1 MANWANPTLS
11 SLYTNFLAD
20 LKARDDDLARGL
32 DPAVATVTSPPTN
45 AIRWNSASK
54 KWQKWSGSA
63 WADLSA
69 AYAIN
74 VEGTLAAPAGS
85 VSAPSIAFQGSATTG
100 FYRPSADRVA
110 LAIAGVQRLFASNT
124 GRFSF
129 GAGESPQGVVS
140 IAGGDFV
147 VQETGADRAL
157 AFLNADG
164 SVAYGQFGAASS
176 GSNNRVFVAN
186 PRTGG
191 TVALSVAGTDRVTV
205 SATGATF
212 AVPISGSGSGLT
224 SLPAG
229 QLTGTV
235 AVTNGGTGKST
246 LNARALLG
254 VTDLGAIDDTLIP
267 ATEGEFIYSS
277 PANIGPGAPILWF
290 KTSFVNRL
298 KNVLNAG
305 GDAPVYACR
314 AWATFSNVEVSGTYS
329 QSGTTIAITINGH
342 GMNSGEGVYLD
353 FTSPDPG
360 GSVDGFFTVYNAT
373 ADTFQVDAASSLTV
387 SGNVT
392 RKVHVRAR
400 GNVASVV
407 PQAGVAYR
415 ISFTTQLADSQYAWS
430 GSVRFEGANPQGII
444 CATTNCLKST
454 GFLDVE
460 IGNSANAFNITSS
473 EIHVMVFR

>member
-176 GSNNRVFVAN
+176 GLNNRVFVAN

-235 AVTNGGTGKST
+235 AVANGGTGKST
-246 LNARALLG
+246 LNAKALLS
-254 VTDLGAIDDTLIP
+254 VTGLGDIDDSLVP
-267 ATEGEFIYSS
+267 EAEGEFIYSS
-277 PANIGPGAPILWF
+277 PSGLGPGAPIFWF
-290 KTSFVNRL
+290 RASFAALVKNTVN
-298 KNVLNAG
+298 AT
-305 GDAPVYACR
+305 GDAPVYSCR
-314 AWATFSNVEVSGTYS
+314 AWVTFSNVEVSGTYS
-329 QSGTTIAITINGH
+329 QSGTTITITITGH
-342 GMNSGEGVYLD
+342 GVVAGEGVYLD
-353 FTSPDPG
+353 FTSG
-360 GSVDGFFTVYNAT
+360 SSVDGFFTAFNIT
-373 ADTFQVDAASSLTV
+373 ANTFQVEAASSLTT

-392 RKVHVRAR
+392 RKVQVRGR
-400 GNVASVV
+400 GNVASVI

-415 ISFTTQLADSQYAWS
+415 ISFITQLADSQYAWS
-430 GSVRFEGANPQGII
+430 GSARFEGANPQGIV
-444 CATTNCLKST
+444 CATTNCEKAA
-454 GFLDVE
+454 GHFDVE
-460 IGNSANAFNITSS
+460 IGNSANAFNTPSS